1 MKFLSVRELKTKS
14 SQVWRDLSLEKEMI
28 VTSNGKPIAI
38 LSSVDEE
45 SLEEAL
51 TLFRRSRAAK
61 AVASIQYES
70 LQKGTDK
77 IAIDEIDSE
86 IATVRAARLR

>member
-1 MKFLSVRELKTKS
+1 MKFLSVRELKAKS

-51 TLFRRSRAAK
+51 TLFRRSRADRAF
-61 AVASIQYES
+61 ASIQYES
-70 LQKGTDK
+70 LQKGTDN
-77 IAIDEIDSE
+77 ISIDEIDSE
-86 IATVRAARLR
+86 IAAVRAARRK